1 MSPLP
6 PRPNPGKRKL
16 PISHPLRV
24 LLRVFASE
32 FTRRGRRA
40 LPAGLR
46 HSLAR
51 AMAKTKQPGV
61 NRLVR
66 KHLARLVE
74 EPNRRRLARAR
85 LRKAF
90 ETGLVEAG
98 GAKWSRD
105 ELYDR

>member
-1 MSPLP
+1 
-6 PRPNPGKRKL
+6 
-16 PISHPLRV
+16 
-24 LLRVFASE
+24 
-32 FTRRGRRA
+32 
-40 LPAGLR
+40 
-46 HSLAR
+46 
-51 AMAKTKQPGV
+51 MAKTKQPSV

-66 KHLARLVE
+66 EHLARLVE
-74 EPNRRRLARAR
+74 EPHRRRLARAR

>member
-1 MSPLP
+1 ML
-6 PRPNPGKRKL
+6 
-16 PISHPLRV
+16 
-24 LLRVFASE
+24 
-32 FTRRGRRA
+32 
-40 LPAGLR
+40 AGLR

-51 AMAKTKQPGV
+51 AMAKTKQPSV

-66 KHLARLVE
+66 GYLARLVE

-98 GAKWSRD
+98 GARRSRD